1 MGISESILKLRESY
15 CLSQE
20 KLAEL
25 IGVSRQTVQKWESG
39 ASLPEIDRLIKIS
52 NCFGLSLDALI
63 KHNGRRVTEEL
74 ASHNKIFPNYGSL
87 PAWEAYSSGLT
98 VEYRQSYEE
107 GLDVGSLEG
116 LFQETARLPC
126 SAEKEEIADILFRLA
141 VNAPV
146 RSDYPYTEPSDLE
159 QIKLL
164 RDGYETGQ
172 KSVALNPQQLQ
183 SKVQGAWMGRICGC
197 LLGKPIEGIRTNELH
212 SLLKASGNFPM
223 RRYILSTDI
232 TAEMLQQFNFPLS
245 GRCYADTVERAPV
258 DDDTNYT
265 VLAQAI
271 IERSG
276 LHFTPQDVA
285 NAWLDLQGKNAY
297 CTAERVAY
305 CNLIRGYTPP
315 ASAKYKNPYRE
326 WIGAQIRGDYYG
338 YIHPGRPESAAE
350 MAWRDASI
358 SHIKNGIYGEMFVA
372 AMLAQAA
379 VSTDL
384 EDILRTGV
392 SQIPSTSRLYR
403 AVYSVLE
410 GFHAGI
416 SEKVCFDHIH
426 RIYDEHSP
434 HDWCHTLSNA
444 MIVASALLYGSGDFG
459 KSICLAVQTG
469 FDTDCN
475 GATVGSVLGMRNGI
489 EQIGCEWTVP
499 VHHQLETSIFG
510 VGTVE
515 LSILVDKT
523 LEHIRQAAEANILE
537 TKRQKKTE

>member
-1 MGISESILKLRESY
+1 
-15 CLSQE
+15 
-20 KLAEL
+20 
-25 IGVSRQTVQKWESG
+25 
-39 ASLPEIDRLIKIS
+39 
-52 NCFGLSLDALI
+52 
-63 KHNGRRVTEEL
+63 
-74 ASHNKIFPNYGSL
+74 
-87 PAWEAYSSGLT
+87 
-98 VEYRQSYEE
+98 
-107 GLDVGSLEG
+107 
-116 LFQETARLPC
+116 
-126 SAEKEEIADILFRLA
+126 
-141 VNAPV
+141 
-146 RSDYPYTEPSDLE
+146 
-159 QIKLL
+159 
-164 RDGYETGQ
+164 
-172 KSVALNPQQLQ
+172 
-183 SKVQGAWMGRICGC
+183 MGRICGC

-232 TAEMLQQFNFPLS
+232 TAGMLQQFNFPLS